1 MFLMTG
7 RTAVLFDRS
16 SLWLHCLDR
25 ALSDLG
31 AKVCGRTTSALEA
44 VALAA
49 KQRPDLLI
57 AGTDGSRGDLVCI
70 RRARSKVRDLNVVV
84 WSNLDDPRHVEAAF
98 EAGAAAYV
106 LKTSGIEEIVL
117 AIRQTFQPS
126 IYLRA
131 NHRPSER
138 GTHAAGDSA
147 QLLTRREVE
156 ILQLVAEG
164 SPNAQ
169 VAGMLRV
176 TEQTVKFH
184 LSNIYR
190 KLDVTNRTEASRW
203 AQVHGLLAPVATAIT
218 TAVS

>member
-1 MFLMTG
+1 MFLFTG

-16 SLWLHCLDR
+16 PLWLHCLDS
-25 ALSDLG
+25 ALSELG
-31 AKVCGRTTSALEA
+31 VKVCGRTPSALEV

-49 KQRPDLLI
+49 KQRPDLLV
-57 AGTDGSRGDLVCI
+57 AGTDGSKGDLVCI
-70 RRARSKVRDLNVVV
+70 RRARSEVRDLNVIV
-84 WSNLDDPRHVEAAF
+84 WSNADDPQHVEDAF

-106 LKTSGIEEIVL
+106 LKTSGIDEIVL
-117 AIRQTFQPS
+117 AIRQTFEPS
-126 IYLRA
+126 IYLPA
-131 NHRPSER
+131 NHRPRATGATTPVS
-138 GTHAAGDSA
+138 DSA
-147 QLLTRREVE
+147 KLLTRREVE

-169 VAGMLRV
+169 VARMLRV

-203 AQVHGLLAPVATAIT
+203 AQVHGLLATVAVTVAS
-218 TAVS
+218 AS